1 MLDIQN
7 ILNYYNEF
15 PFLIKLA
22 WAVTGVLS
30 FAIVLLTIYLK
41 IIRSYLRKKEQ
52 ANLVYKNEYEAC
64 LVEYLYSGNENE
76 EISSAQRT
84 IINKLK
90 EPVKDKAKR
99 KVIISILYKLMN
111 EVSGEMSDYIQTLY
125 HETGLINFAI
135 DKLYNKNWYIAAKGI
150 GELTRFNIE
159 HVNNKVS
166 EYASHPRNEVRNE
179 AHLYL
184 VNLFRFEGLKFL
196 NNLTTPLS
204 EWAQVQLLE
213 TLQKFDDQQICDIK
227 PWLKSSNNSVVLFAL
242 KLAEIYNQFEV
253 KEILMELLEH
263 ENKLIRISSIEVL
276 SNLYGIEAKEMLK
289 ANFKDL
295 SLEEQ
300 ISFFEML
307 EKLVIPSDEPF
318 IEKHLFHKNF
328 EIQLL
333 ALKILKSINIDK
345 FMGLNERPIKEK
357 ANPELLKFV
366 QNT

>member
-1 MLDIQN
+1 MDQYHDL
-7 ILNYYNEF
+7 
-15 PFLIKLA
+15 PFLIQLA
-22 WAVTGVLS
+22 WALSGVLS
-30 FAIVLLTIYLK
+30 IAIVLLTIYLK
-41 IIRSYLRKKEQ
+41 IIRSYLRKKAQ
-52 ANLVYKNEYEAC
+52 HHLAYKNKYEIF
-64 LVEYLYSGNENE
+64 LVEYLYSGNDDG
-76 EISSAQRT
+76 SLSDTQQT
-84 IINKLK
+84 IIKKLK
-90 EPVKDKAKR
+90 TSVKNKAKR

-111 EVSGEMSDYIQTLY
+111 EVSGEMSDYIKTLY

-135 DKLYNKNWYIAAKGI
+135 DRLYNKNWYIAAKGI

-159 HVNNKVS
+159 DVNEKVS
-166 EYASHPRNEVRNE
+166 EYALHPRREVRNE

-184 VNLFRFEGLKFL
+184 VNLFRFEGLEFL
-196 NNLTTPLS
+196 NNLKTPLS

-227 PWLKSSNNSVVLFAL
+227 PWLRSSNNSVVLFAL
-242 KLAEIYNQFEV
+242 KLAKIYNQFEV
-253 KEILMELLEH
+253 QDTLMELLNH
-263 ENKLIRISSIEVL
+263 ENKTVRIASIEVL
-276 SNLYGIEAKEMLK
+276 TNLYGLEAKEMLK

-333 ALKILKSINIDK
+333 ALKILKSINLDK
-345 FMGLNERPIKEK
+345 FMAIDKKSNHKK
-357 ANPELLKFV
+357 ANPEILKFV
-366 QNT
+366 KST